1 MRRSIDCKLFCWS
14 NGGKKWYHDNNPK
27 NWFASIHGDLWL
39 PQVSNG
45 DGHMAQS
52 LILQIRKITDFR
64 WKDMFQ
70 GTRYVCTYMI
80 LGFVC
85 LMLGKN
91 SKHILPDGGFDGDL
105 PWYQVKKLEHIQGY
119 HVHIFQ
125 ASNFILGEVKY
136 RLLGR
141 GCVIT
146 KFKLIPP
153 SPLISVF

>member
-1 MRRSIDCKLFCWS
+1 MRRSIDCKSFCWS
-14 NGGKKWYHDNNPK
+14 NGGKKQMQNWYHDNNPK

-39 PQVSNG
+39 PQVSYG

-52 LILQIRKITDFR
+52 LIFQSRKITDFVEKTCFR
-64 WKDMFQ
+64 EQ
-70 GTRYVCTYMI
+70 GMYVHTWS
-80 LGFVC
+80 LDLFC

-91 SKHILPDGGFDGDL
+91 SKHILPNGGFDGDL

-119 HVHIFQ
+119 HVHIFW

-136 RLLGR
+136 RPLGR

-146 KFKLIPP
+146 KF
-153 SPLISVF
+153 

>member
-52 LILQIRKITDFR
+52 LILQSRKITDFR

-105 PWYQVKKLEHIQGY
+105 PWYQVTKTWTHPRISCPYFSSFKFH
-119 HVHIFQ
+119 F
-125 ASNFILGEVKY
+125 
-136 RLLGR
+136 GR
-141 GCVIT
+141 GE
-146 KFKLIPP
+146 IPATR
-153 SPLISVF
+153 SGLCHYQI